1 MHEAVIAAGL
11 VAAAIGYGLLAA
23 RRWRTPTDGGPGPGA
38 AAAFL
43 AALAVLGVALASPL
57 DGAAHRDLSAHMV
70 QHVLLV
76 SVAAPLLVAGRPLDV
91 ALPGR
96 RWVIG
101 RPGPVLAAA
110 GVVQVATLL
119 VWHIPALYDAA
130 LAHDPVHGLE
140 HVSLLLTAVAL
151 WWALGRLGGEAAGA
165 GVGVLFV
172 ISLPAMALGVG
183 MTLARTLWYPAYA
196 GGGDPL
202 TDQQLAGVVM
212 WAYAGLA
219 AVLGGVVLTARW
231 LQRLERQQPATRALV
246 VPPMGPVPP
255 C

>member
-1 MHEAVIAAGL
+1 VPEAVIALGL
-11 VAAAIGYGLLAA
+11 VAAAVGYAVIAA
-23 RRWRTPTDGGPGPGA
+23 RRWATAAPGEPGPAA

-57 DGAAHRDLSAHMV
+57 DGAAHRHLSAHMV

-96 RWVIG
+96 RWSIG
-101 RPGPVLAAA
+101 RPGALLAAA
-110 GVVQVATLL
+110 GVVQVGTLL
-119 VWHIPALYDAA
+119 VWHVPTLYDAA

-140 HVSLLLTAVAL
+140 HITLLLSAVAL
-151 WWALGRLGGEAAGA
+151 WAALGRLGGEAAGA
-165 GVGVLFV
+165 GVAVLFV
-172 ISLPAMALGVG
+172 ISLPAMALGVA
-183 MTLARTLWYPAYA
+183 MTLARTPWYPAYA

-212 WAYAGLA
+212 WAYGGLL
-219 AVLGGVVLTARW
+219 AVAGGVLLGVDW
-231 LQRLERQQPATRALV
+231 LRRAEQRAPGWVR
-246 VPPMGPVPP
+246 
-255 C
+255 